1 MFNMREVN
9 EYVMGAGTSLSRSHD
24 IKITTM
30 KTHSSDM
37 VKSEK
42 RRNTQSKAQDYTHV
56 PNE

>member
-24 IKITTM
+24 IKITM

-42 RRNTQSKAQDYTHV
+42 RGNTQSKAQDYTHV